1 MHTKSP
7 LFVLLFLLLLATT
20 GRFAIAAESPE
31 STAAF
36 DPAGEMDQPPSD
48 ATNAQDSLAEAIRNL
63 FPGWLV
69 EPEFLLPYYQW
80 VCLFVVVLAG
90 VIVDRLIRSVLSRMM
105 TGWLKLAKIEF
116 DDQLQRSIWRP
127 VALLGMALVWYFG
140 TVAIGL
146 PDYVLRTLHVA
157 VLSFAVLTGIW
168 TTFRLIDLL
177 SDYLLKKAELTK
189 TRFDDLL
196 IPLVSRTLKFFAVCI
211 GLVMFAEALDLPVSG
226 LIGGLGIG
234 GLAFALAAKDTLSN
248 IFGSITVLV
257 DRPFEIGD
265 WIKTGE
271 VEGTVETVGIRSS
284 RIRTFYNSLIT
295 LPNSMLTTAV
305 VDNMGRRRYRR
316 IKTILAL
323 EYSTPP
329 DRIEAFCEG
338 IRELIRRHPYTRKDY
353 YHVYLNQFSD
363 SSLDVLLYCFVE
375 CPDWAMELRERQRL
389 FIDILKL
396 ASELG
401 VAFAFPTRTL
411 HLHQQEAASGGAA
424 RLALDDPLR
433 AGRDMAVVV
442 AGKPLP
448 RAERPGA
455 VEFPSAIGGDGCPD

>member
-20 GRFAIAAESPE
+20 GRFAIAAESD
-31 STAAF
+31 AAN
-36 DPAGEMDQPPSD
+36 DQG
-48 ATNAQDSLAEAIRNL
+48 SLAEVIEDL
-63 FPGWLV
+63 FPNWLV

-80 VCLFVVVLAG
+80 ICLFVVILAG

-116 DDQLQRSIWRP
+116 DQKLQRSIWKP
-127 VALLGMALVWYFG
+127 VGLLGMALVWYFG
-140 TVAIGL
+140 AEAIGL
-146 PDYVLRTLHVA
+146 EDYVMGTLRVA
-157 VLSFAVLTGIW
+157 VVSFAVLAGIW
-168 TTFRLIDLL
+168 TAFRLIDLL
-177 SDYLLKKAELTK
+177 SDYLLKKAGLTK
-189 TRFDDLL
+189 TKFDDLL
-196 IPLVSRTLKFFAVCI
+196 IPLVSRSLKFFAVCI
-211 GLVMFAEALDLPVSG
+211 GLVMFAEGLDLPVSG
-226 LIGGLGIG
+226 LIGGLGLG

-248 IFGSITVLV
+248 IFGSVTVLV

-265 WIKTGE
+265 WIKTGDI
-271 VEGTVETVGIRSS
+271 EGTVETVGIRSS

-295 LPNSMLTTAV
+295 LPNAMLTTAI
-305 VDNMGRRRYRR
+305 VDNLGRRRYRR
-316 IKTILAL
+316 IKTTLAL

-396 ASELG
+396 AGELG
-401 VAFAFPTRTL
+401 VGFAFPTRTL
-411 HLHQQEAASGGAA
+411 HLHQQEAALAGAE
-424 RLALDDPLR
+424 RPALGDPLR
-433 AGRDMAVVV
+433 AGRDTAAVVT
-442 AGKPLP
+442 GKPFP
-448 RAERPGA
+448 RNERPGA
-455 VEFPSAIGGDGCPD
+455 VEFPDAVGGDDGGE